1 VRKATSKL
9 LTASFLAS
17 VLGACGSSTPPP
29 PPGPPPV
36 GSVTLNVQQ
45 GMPTPLQMLDIGVQ
59 VFATEADPEEITL
72 PGAAIFAEI
81 RNTETHYLP
90 VALRHTLLS
99 SNQWGI
105 VRVLPATDPSLDL
118 LITGTILESTGA
130 DLLLQVRAVDSTGRL
145 WLDKRYADIARTAD
159 YPDSIPSLRG
169 GGITD
174 GPDPFQD
181 LHAAIANDLLAFRN
195 SLTTSDL
202 ARIQEVTQ
210 LRYAADLS
218 PEAFAPYLETDAAGQ
233 FALSRLP
240 ASNDPLLQHVADI
253 QARHNVFIDTIDEYY
268 EALYQDVKPRYDV
281 WRQYSFEQV
290 LDQRDNAE
298 RARNGEAVLGTG
310 SFEALSQNY
319 NRYKWSKIFEQ
330 EFVALSSGFV
340 SETAPAVLELSRN
353 VSGLTGPVEDLY
365 AQWRVYLR
373 GLYDIETQ
381 SAATAPAPLN
391 R

>member
-1 VRKATSKL
+1 VN
-9 LTASFLAS
+9 FLALRHLLIS
-17 VLGACGSSTPPP
+17 CALAGTAAACSSASPPAP
-29 PPGPPPV
+29 AGPLPV
-36 GSVTLNVQQ
+36 GSVALNVQQ
-45 GMPTPLQMLDIGVQ
+45 GMPDELQMLDIGVQ
-59 VFATEADPEEITL
+59 VFATQADPEEITL

-90 VALRHTLLS
+90 VALRHTLLT
-99 SNQWGI
+99 SNQWGV
-105 VRVLPATDPSLDL
+105 VRVLPETDPSLDL

-130 DLLLQVRAVDSTGRL
+130 DLLVQVRAVDSTGRL
-145 WLDKRYADIARTAD
+145 WLDKPYADIARTAD

-181 LHAAIANDLLAFRN
+181 LHAAIANDLLAVRN
-195 SLTTSDL
+195 SLGSTEL
-202 ARIQEVTQ
+202 ARIQQVTQ

-218 PEAFAPYLETDAAGQ
+218 PEAFAPYLQTDATGQ
-233 FALSRLP
+233 LTLTRLP
-240 ASNDPLLQHVADI
+240 ASNDPLLGHVTDI
-253 QARHNVFIDTIDEYY
+253 QARHDVFIDTIDEYY

-365 AQWRVYLR
+365 SQWRVHLR
-373 GLYDIETQ
+373 GLYEIETQ
-381 SAATAPAPLN
+381 STLAVPSP
-391 R
+391 

>member
-1 VRKATSKL
+1 MRKATSKL